1 MLDNVF
7 EKMPVSLMGKVLD
20 VTSYRQR
27 VVAGNIANN
36 MTPGYQ
42 RKEVDFATT
51 LNQTVE
57 QDKKIKVLTN
67 NTRHI
72 ELNGAKKEADSTA
85 IVKQSGQVNVE
96 EEMALSAENQLIY
109 STAAKILGGN
119 FRSLKLAIK
128 GRS

>member
-1 MLDNVF
+1 MLENVF

-20 VTSYRQR
+20 VTSFRQR
-27 VVAGNIANN
+27 IVAGNIANN

-42 RKEVDFATT
+42 RKEVDFAST

-57 QDKKIKVLTN
+57 EDKIKVLTN
-67 NTRHI
+67 NKRHI
-72 ELNGAKKEADSTA
+72 ETNGAQKETDRDA
-85 IVKQSGQVNVE
+85 VVRQSGQVNVE

-109 STAAKILGGN
+109 SSAAKILGGN
-119 FRSLKLAIK
+119 FSALKLAIR